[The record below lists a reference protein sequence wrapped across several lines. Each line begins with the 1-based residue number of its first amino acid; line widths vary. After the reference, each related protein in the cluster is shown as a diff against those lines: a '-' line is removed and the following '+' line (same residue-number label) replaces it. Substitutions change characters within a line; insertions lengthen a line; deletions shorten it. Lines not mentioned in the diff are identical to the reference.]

1 MSFRGS
7 RHQLHRSTN
16 KENSNNTSVVL
27 AEVVSLKMFLK
38 SENCILLT
46 SMGFWFYSGV
56 MSASSFICKYGK
68 YEGHNTGD
76 EEYKS
81 DDWEIY
87 LERLDQ
93 HFTANN
99 IGDEKIK
106 TAILLSSI
114 GQESYKL
121 LRDLCIPDLPKTK
134 AFEELCTL
142 LNKQFG
148 VHMSVW
154 RERRKFHH
162 LKQTDETITEWYAK
176 IHSFSITQIEKRKIW
191 HIFTV
196 QLPPLTISQS
206 QVVHLYS
213 SLYCIGNRRSLQ
225 HLSSKFSIYI
235 LHVD

>member
-1 MSFRGS
+1 MVLDLCNIVEPFIVAPSRTSALDVRTKVLTALNFYGYGS
-7 RHQLHRSTN
+7 YQLN
-16 KENSNNTSVVL
+16 VGQNVNTAISQPSVP
-27 AEVVSLKMFLK
+27 KFLEF
-38 SENCILLT
+38 S
-46 SMGFWFYSGV
+46 
-56 MSASSFICKYGK
+56 
-68 YEGHNTGD
+68 YE
-76 EEYKS
+76 S

-154 RERRKFHH
+154 RERRKFHQ

-176 IHSFSITQIEKRKIW
+176 IHSFSVHCKFGNNLNVFLKDKFVTGLTQGR
-191 HIFTV
+191 V
-196 QLPPLTISQS
+196 L
-206 QVVHLYS
+206 
-213 SLYCIGNRRSLQ
+213 NR
-225 HLSSKFSIYI
+225 
-235 LHVD
+235 